1 MPTYLD
7 ELVAGSHRRVQDASE
22 HLPLEELQC
31 DARQQPARPSFEQA
45 LRAPGVGVIAE
56 IKRASPSRG
65 PLAPDIVA
73 GALAGIY
80 RQAGAV
86 AISVLTEPDGFRGS
100 LDDLAEVAD
109 IGLPALR
116 KDFIVD
122 RYQVWE
128 ARRAGAAAILLIVAA
143 LDDTMLAALIDE
155 AGEAGL
161 DVLIEAHDE
170 REIDRAITAGGTIIG
185 INARDLRTF
194 EIDRTAFARLRKRLP
209 ADVIAVAESGVRNA
223 DDVVR
228 HGEEGADAVL
238 VGESL
243 VSADDPG
250 GALARLVAAG
260 RMEGR

>member
-1 MPTYLD
+1 MTTYLD
-7 ELVAGSHRRVQDASE
+7 DLVAGARRRVRSASE
-22 HLPLEELQC
+22 RLPLTVLRHEALEQ
-31 DARQQPARPSFEQA
+31 AAGPSLAQA

-65 PLAPDIVA
+65 PLALDIVA
-73 GALAGIY
+73 GDLARTY
-80 RQAGAV
+80 RDAGAA
-86 AISVLTEPDGFRGS
+86 AISVLTEPEGFRGS

-109 IGLPALR
+109 VGLPALR

-128 ARRAGAAAILLIVAA
+128 ARRAGASAVLLIVAA
-143 LDDTMLAALIDE
+143 LDDVTLAALVAE
-155 AGEAGL
+155 AGDAEL

-170 REIDRAITAGGTIIG
+170 HEVDRAVAAGGTIVG

-194 EIDRTAFARLRKRLP
+194 EIDRTAFARLRGRLP
-209 ADVIAVAESGVRNA
+209 EGIVAVAESGVRDA
-223 DDVVR
+223 DDVIR

-243 VSADDPG
+243 VASEDPG
-250 GALARLVAAG
+250 RALAQLVAAG
-260 RMEGR
+260 SGRGR